1 MLDIYTVS
9 FFGHRQLNDFIEAE
23 SRLEKLIRELLT
35 QREYVDFLVGRN
47 GEFDQMAA
55 STVLRLKRVVRDDNS
70 SLVLVLPYMT
80 ADCANNRESF
90 ENYYDRIEVCE
101 AAASAHFKSAIQV
114 RNRAMVDRSDM
125 VICCIERKAGGAY
138 QTIRYAEKQGKHI
151 VNVADDGCGDG
162 SLLYP

>member
-1 MLDIYTVS
+1 
-9 FFGHRQLNDFIEAE
+9 
-23 SRLEKLIRELLT
+23 
-35 QREYVDFLVGRN
+35 
-47 GEFDQMAA
+47 
-55 STVLRLKRVVRDDNS
+55 
-70 SLVLVLPYMT
+70 MT

-114 RNRAMVDRSDM
+114 RNRAMVDRSNL

>member
-9 FFGHRQLNDFIEAE
+9 FFGHRQLNDFTGAE
-23 SRLEKLIRELLT
+23 PQLEKLIRDLLT

-55 STVLRLKRVVRDDNS
+55 SAVLRLKHTVRDDNS

-80 ADCANNRESF
+80 ANCANNRESF

-114 RNRAMVDRSDM
+114 RNRAMVDRSDL
-125 VICCIERKAGGAY
+125 VICYIERKAGGAY
-138 QTIRYAEKQGKHI
+138 QTIRYVEEQSKHI
-151 VNVADDGCGDG
+151 VNVAGDDCDCH
-162 SLLYP
+162 